1 MNIKN
6 LKPIQ
11 YVFGSIMLV
20 LFGFYLYM
28 TLFKEQRGEYYELI
42 KGVFHLSLALTFHFG
57 MLQTKATTPEKY
69 NPTLHKILVAT
80 WGLVGVIGIIDFIA
94 NYI

>member
-20 LFGFYLYM
+20 LFGYYIYM
-28 TLFKEQRGEYYELI
+28 VFNKDQRGEYYALI
-42 KGVFHLSLALTFHFG
+42 KGLFHLSIALTFHFG
-57 MLQTKATTPEKY
+57 MLQTKANTPEKY
-69 NPTLHKILVAT
+69 NPTLHKFLVAT
-80 WGLVGVIGIIDFIA
+80 WSLVGILGIVDFIT